1 MLDPSFSELLRT
13 RLLVAALGE
22 SLASPWWRTHFL
34 QSTGLSRLE
43 RIVPRTFRLAAL
55 EGATAAARR
64 DHDALVAPHSYH
76 LFRLPSAVEH
86 RLRATAESAA
96 AENAALLSVPATTD
110 ELLKELSPAN
120 AAAPTKD
127 APGPRRIA
135 NVNELFFSGVLPAI
149 SGAYAH
155 AARTSVSGN

>member
-1 MLDPSFSELLRT
+1 LGDSFQPLHTRQRSQKSETIEGLQTRAVFCVTAGVLTEHVAFMLDPSFSELLRT

-86 RLRATAESAA
+86 RLRATAES
-96 AENAALLSVPATTD
+96 VF
-110 ELLKELSPAN
+110 AN
-120 AAAPTKD
+120 TA
-127 APGPRRIA
+127 
-135 NVNELFFSGVLPAI
+135 
-149 SGAYAH
+149 
-155 AARTSVSGN
+155 